1 MYSFLCCE
9 FALSHRVPVPPLVL
23 KAARPLRYLVRFFSI
38 LFSPRACIFF
48 DVKVTDSRVLNEKK
62 GKNSSPLT
70 LKEVHAR
77 LKARGAYNLNKEQTV
92 VAKRKR

>member
-70 LKEVHAR
+70 LKKKCTRA
-77 LKARGAYNLNKEQTV
+77 
-92 VAKRKR
+92 

>member
-48 DVKVTDSRVLNEKK
+48 DVKVTDSRVLNKKKKEKTLHLF
-62 GKNSSPLT
+62 LT
-70 LKEVHAR
+70 LKKKCTRA
-77 LKARGAYNLNKEQTV
+77 
-92 VAKRKR
+92 